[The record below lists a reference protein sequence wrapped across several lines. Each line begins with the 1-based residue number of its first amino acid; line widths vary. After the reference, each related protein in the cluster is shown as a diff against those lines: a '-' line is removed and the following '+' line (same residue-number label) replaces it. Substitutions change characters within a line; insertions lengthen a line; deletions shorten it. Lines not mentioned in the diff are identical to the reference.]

1 MVEFAFNYEQ
11 VMYCFEL
18 ADRGQFDV
26 RFDPLDQRTIFT
38 YASLAESA
46 QDTLLRSHERD
57 ANIEWATEADKAVVL
72 ELAQKAKQELE
83 KTIYF
88 VEPEAI
94 S

>member
-1 MVEFAFNYEQ
+1 
-11 VMYCFEL
+11 MYCFEL

-38 YASLAESA
+38 YASLDESA